1 MDNPEKKNGNLGYTR
16 RNIKQSKNIAQY
28 VLDTTIRKQ
37 TQITQIRQLELNTNR
52 TWFLCGSRNRH
63 HNTELWTSRHIIG
76 QHKKLILN
84 LISTFLSGKHWGNS
98 MTIFYLPKHT
108 YRNHHNE
115 RIWYDKHTEYLL
127 P

>member
-1 MDNPEKKNGNLGYTR
+1 MDNPGKQTGNLGYTR

-37 TQITQIRQLELNTNR
+37 TQITQIRQLELNANR
-52 TWFLCGSRNRH
+52 TSFFCGYRNRH
-63 HNTELWTSRHIIG
+63 HNTELWASRHNIG

-84 LISTFLSGKHWGNS
+84 LISTFLSRKHWGNG
-98 MTIFYLPKHT
+98 MTIFYLPKHN
-108 YRNHHNE
+108 YRNHQNE
-115 RIWYDKHTEYLL
+115 RIWYEKHTEYLL

>member
-1 MDNPEKKNGNLGYTR
+1 MDNPEKKTGNLGYTR
-16 RNIKQSKNIAQY
+16 RNIKQRKNITQY

-37 TQITQIRQLELNTNR
+37 TQITQIIQLELNTNR
-52 TWFLCGSRNRH
+52 TSFLCGYRNRH
-63 HNTELWTSRHIIG
+63 HITELWTSRHIIG

-84 LISTFLSGKHWGNS
+84 MISTFLSRKHWRNS
-98 MTIFYLPKHT
+98 MTIFYLPMHT